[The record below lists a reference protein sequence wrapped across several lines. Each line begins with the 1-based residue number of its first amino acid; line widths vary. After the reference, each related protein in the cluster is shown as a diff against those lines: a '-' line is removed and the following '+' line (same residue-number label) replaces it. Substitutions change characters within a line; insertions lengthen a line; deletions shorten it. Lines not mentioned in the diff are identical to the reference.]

1 MLDDADQL
9 ESSAHQFLALAHEF
23 LARAAALRGA
33 EKSAQTAIELP
44 EADMAR
50 RLRVD
55 AEVLRSHRRLG
66 NCPGLWRSVGRSK
79 LWLVGATEAWAAI
92 KLPPL
97 SGQ

>member
-1 MLDDADQL
+1 MLLDDADQL
-9 ESSAHQFLALAHEF
+9 ESLAHEL
-23 LARAAALRGA
+23 LARAAQLRA
-33 EKSAQTAIELP
+33 ASATPTQTDIELS
-44 EADMAR
+44 EKDMAA
-50 RLRVD
+50 RLGRD
-55 AEVLRSHRRLG
+55 PELLRSHRRAG